1 MSAINGSDIAGPPSS
16 PRSKANA
23 AAAMSPSTSSSSTFL
38 SANHPLNLRK
48 QAQTKLDPSFSVKS
62 YIGSANALLDKA
74 RAADAQSQIEV
85 AFVNYL
91 KAASVTAFISKHDG
105 WPEIQKSRDSDYQA
119 YNELMKQAP
128 AFIERT
134 KRLETQLAI
143 REERNAKAAAQA
155 AVEQAQNAMRQRQAQ
170 PPGDS
175 ALRAQA
181 PSSHPLSSDTGAP
194 MVMAAI
200 HRSGSWHDSDGD
212 HAAHP
217 THPSPVIDQHATN
230 CSLADRLQALR
241 NTAAS
246 HPAELRNPGRSDS
259 APSTPGLP
267 RSAHL
272 ASHLEALA
280 KDPPSSSSNGT
291 FDMHN
296 FSNTL
301 PDAPSPS
308 SSSAAAAATT
318 AGGGQPHFPAV
329 PSASEFNS
337 AYPTIDQLEAGSS
350 NMPDGFPSPPS
361 HPVGKV
367 SRPLPAPPN
376 SSEQDVAREFAL
388 ARHVPQPFERVGG
401 QQQRQ
406 IDGLPNQDPRRF
418 SLQQFNSRYS
428 CSSAVPTL
436 QQQGQHQQQI
446 AGGESAAEP
455 RSLIV
460 GAKPTLPI
468 KNHISVEE
476 LFNFLNP
483 GFQEFTDADGKRK
496 IGKKVGLDVLL
507 LDVRSRAEFEAG
519 RILGG
524 KTVCIEPITLREGMT
539 SGDIEDKLLLS
550 PPEERSAFASRNQ
563 FDLVVLYDRNL
574 RSLRGNVPADKV
586 PQDPAAQA
594 RMDILVKAI
603 YENEFTKA
611 LAHQPVL
618 LVGGFQRWAQKAGE
632 KLILRSAGAADGN
645 ANGHPHRSSISY
657 EPATSFPTAE
667 DAGMAR
673 EQELKRAR
681 RQQQVFA
688 DGFPPSS
695 APGSPARTGGMQP
708 GGIYPSRATTN
719 GTSSPFA
726 APSLPARAYQGSNA
740 LASGAPSFPPAAAHR
755 PPSRSNSSSTFD
767 YPQLKPSSATGGMSP
782 YGMPTPQPPP
792 MAASTATPSAAT
804 TNAAAAHDR
813 SQSAAGGPMIPGS
826 GSAGGNDPSKKQVMA
841 PGYAGHLSTQ
851 FSRIY
856 ASPTNGRSVDEIK
869 IGLTGLKNL
878 GNSCYMN
885 STLQCLSATIPL
897 ARFLLDGSYKQAIN
911 RTNPLGTQGQL
922 ATTLAGLVHVMWGEK
937 YTFISPVTFKE
948 AMAKFAPSFRGYDQH
963 DSQEFLAILLDGLH
977 EDLNYV
983 VTRPAAL
990 EMTPERENELETLP
1004 QQIASVKEWSIY
1016 RMRNDSLVVDWFQGQ
1031 FRNKLTCLTCGK
1043 TSTTYEAYTYLSLP
1057 VPHGRG
1063 ASKVTLQQCLDA
1075 FVREEVLDKGDMWNC
1090 PRCKKPRKATKRLSI
1105 SRLPPILLIHL
1116 KRFSFKGPFTDK
1128 IDTTVT
1134 FPTNASLDL
1143 TNYMPPPL
1151 PPGSAGAG
1159 ALVSQCQKPPYLYDL
1174 YAATHH
1180 FGSLNTGH
1188 YTATVRSNK
1197 EWWYCDDSRI
1207 LKDDGRQLHTNSP
1220 YVLWFR
1226 RRPN

>member
-1 MSAINGSDIAGPPSS
+1 MPAAVGAPNGTAAGPPAS
-16 PRSKANA
+16 PHSKANGT
-23 AAAMSPSTSSSSTFL
+23 MSPSTSSSTFL

-48 QAQTKLDPSFSVKS
+48 QAQPKLDSSFSVKT
-62 YIGSANALLDKA
+62 YIGAANALLDKA

-91 KAASVTAFISKHDG
+91 KAANVAAFISKHDD
-105 WPEIQKSRDSDYQA
+105 WPKIQKSRGSVYQA

-143 REERNAKAAAQA
+143 REERNAKAAAEA
-155 AVEQAQNAMRQRQAQ
+155 AAEQAQNAMRQRQAQ

-175 ALRAQA
+175 ALRGEA
-181 PSSHPLSSDTGAP
+181 SSHAPPPDGSTGTGMHGLDGSS
-194 MVMAAI
+194 
-200 HRSGSWHDSDGD
+200 HDSDED
-212 HAAHP
+212 HAAHG
-217 THPSPVIDQHATN
+217 TDASPVIDQHATGRRTGS
-230 CSLADRLQALR
+230 SLADRLQALR
-241 NTAAS
+241 NSAAS
-246 HPAELRNPGRSDS
+246 DPAELRNRSRSDS
-259 APSTPGLP
+259 AGSVSGLP
-267 RSAHL
+267 RSGDL

-280 KDPPSSSSNGT
+280 EDPSSSSNGT

-296 FSNTL
+296 FSHTL
-301 PDAPSPS
+301 PDGS
-308 SSSAAAAATT
+308 S
-318 AGGGQPHFPAV
+318 GQPDFPAV

-337 AYPTIDQLEAGSS
+337 SYPTIDQLESGSS
-350 NMPDGFPSPPS
+350 NTPDGFPAPPT
-361 HPVGKV
+361 HAVGKV
-367 SRPLPAPPN
+367 KRPLPAPPT
-376 SSEQDVAREFAL
+376 SSSQDVAREFAL
-388 ARHVPQPFERVGG
+388 ARDVPEPFERSGG
-401 QQQRQ
+401 QQKQ

-418 SLQQFNSRYS
+418 SLQQSNSRYS
-428 CSSAVPTL
+428 SSSAVPTL
-436 QQQGQHQQQI
+436 QQQQQQQQ
-446 AGGESAAEP
+446 GGGAAPMRNAATFNGTSEP

-460 GAKPTLPI
+460 GGKPALPM

-483 GFQEFTDADGKRK
+483 GFEEFVDAEGKRK
-496 IGKKVGLDVLL
+496 IGKKMGLDLLL

-539 SGDIEDKLLLS
+539 SADIEDKLLLS
-550 PPEERSAFASRNQ
+550 PPEEQSAFASRNR
-563 FDLVVLYDRNL
+563 FDLVVLYDHNL
-574 RSLRGNVPADKV
+574 RSLRGSTSADKV

-603 YENEFTKA
+603 YENEFAKT

-618 LVGGFQRWAQKAGE
+618 LIGGFERWAQKAGD
-632 KLILRSAGAADGN
+632 KLILRSSAA
-645 ANGHPHRSSISY
+645 ANGNGASHQQRSSISY
-657 EPATSFPTAE
+657 EPGTRFPTAE

-695 APGSPARTGGMQP
+695 APGSPARTGMQP
-708 GGIYPSRATTN
+708 GGIYPSRASN
-719 GTSSPFA
+719 GASSPFA
-726 APSLPARAYQGSNA
+726 AGPMEGGFAGPSLPARAYQGSGA

-755 PPSRSNSSSTFD
+755 PPSRSNSASTFD

-782 YGMPTPQPPP
+782 YGMATPQPPP
-792 MAASTATPSAAT
+792 MAASTATPFAAT
-804 TNAAAAHDR
+804 TNAAAVRDR
-813 SQSAAGGPMIPGS
+813 SQSSISGPIIPGT

-851 FSRIY
+851 SSRMY
-856 ASPTNGRSVDEIK
+856 ASPTNGRSADEIK

-922 ATTLAGLVHVMWGEK
+922 ATALAGLIHVMWGEK
-937 YTFISPVTFKE
+937 YAFVSPVTFRE
-948 AMAKFAPSFRGYDQH
+948 AMARFAPSFRGYDQH

-983 VTRPAAL
+983 VTRPAAI

-1063 ASKVTLQQCLDA
+1063 V
-1075 FVREEVLDKGDMWNC
+1075 
-1090 PRCKKPRKATKRLSI
+1090 
-1105 SRLPPILLIHL
+1105 
-1116 KRFSFKGPFTDK
+1116 
-1128 IDTTVT
+1128 
-1134 FPTNASLDL
+1134 
-1143 TNYMPPPL
+1143 
-1151 PPGSAGAG
+1151 
-1159 ALVSQCQKPPYLYDL
+1159 
-1174 YAATHH
+1174 
-1180 FGSLNTGH
+1180 
-1188 YTATVRSNK
+1188 
-1197 EWWYCDDSRI
+1197 
-1207 LKDDGRQLHTNSP
+1207 
-1220 YVLWFR
+1220 
-1226 RRPN
+1226 